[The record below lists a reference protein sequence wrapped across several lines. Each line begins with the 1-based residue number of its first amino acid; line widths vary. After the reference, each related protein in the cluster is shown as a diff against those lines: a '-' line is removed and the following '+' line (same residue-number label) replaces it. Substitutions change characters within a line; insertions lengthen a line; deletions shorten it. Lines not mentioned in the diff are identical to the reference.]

1 MKKEKDPAAV
11 AVGRRIRLARQSRGM
26 TLEQLAEAAETSSQF
41 LSQIE
46 KGEQNMTTLKFGRLA
61 LALRVSS
68 DYLLY
73 GRDSL
78 GDFVGLAAKFL
89 GGLSPIEREMV
100 AQVVVNLQGVL
111 DAMRPE
117 NE

>member
-1 MKKEKDPAAV
+1 
-11 AVGRRIRLARQSRGM
+11 
-26 TLEQLAEAAETSSQF
+26 
-41 LSQIE
+41 
-46 KGEQNMTTLKFGRLA
+46 MTTLKFGRLA

-78 GDFVGLAAKFL
+78 GDFAGLAAEFL